1 MPTTTAIQIGRR
13 SKRSAWREPERGYRR
28 LVMLCVALETNDLV
42 HGRMIAH
49 CFGRIFGD
57 CDLVRNENVGK
68 VSIAGD

>member
-1 MPTTTAIQIGRR
+1 
-13 SKRSAWREPERGYRR
+13 
-28 LVMLCVALETNDLV
+28 MLCVALETNDLV